1 MRTLGEQLTQYAGY
15 HRDRRNIACH
25 FVGIPA
31 IYFAVV
37 ILLSRPVLLV
47 AWGLAITPAVIV
59 GVAALVY
66 DLLLDRALG
75 VAMVLLTAL
84 CWWGGAT
91 LAAGPTSLWLGAGVG
106 LLVVGWV
113 VQFIGHGFEGRK
125 PAFLDDLVGLLIGPL
140 FIVAEGAFL
149 LGLRPELKAEIE
161 RGVGPTRSGKP
172 AVATSELK
180 GS

>member
-1 MRTLGEQLTQYAGY
+1 MKTLAQQLTQYAGY

-31 IYFAVV
+31 IYLAVV
-37 ILLSRPVLLV
+37 ILLSRPVFLT
-47 AWGLAITPAVIV
+47 AWGLPVTPAVIV
-59 GVAALVY
+59 GIAALVY

-75 VAMVLLTAL
+75 IAMVLLTAL
-84 CWWGGAT
+84 AWWGGAM
-91 LAAGPTSLWLGAGVG
+91 LAAGPTSLWLGVG
-106 LLVVGWV
+106 IGLFVVGWV

-140 FIVAEGAFL
+140 FVVAEAGFL

-161 RGVGPTRSGKP
+161 RGVGPTRSGTP
-172 AVATSELK
+172 VGAVKL
-180 GS
+180 